1 MKKIKQTEEELV
13 LHLKSSDAKRF
24 EIVYDYFSSALYGI
38 INKILDNEEQ
48 AQGLLQETFLKV
60 WNNSA
65 SYNQHKSRLF
75 TWMLNIARNTA
86 IDYIRSAQGKN
97 EKKNQSAD
105 IYVNTLEGNT
115 NSRELHNHIGL
126 RKIINELKEE
136 HRQIIDL
143 VYFEGYTQ
151 DEISKKLNMPLGTV
165 KTRSRTAIQT
175 LRKALSS
182 EID

>member
-1 MKKIKQTEEELV
+1 MKKIKYTEEELV
-13 LHLKSSDAKRF
+13 IHLKSKDPAKF
-24 EIVYDYFSSALYGI
+24 EIIYDYFSASLYGI

-48 AQGLLQETFLKV
+48 AQDLLQDTFLKI
-60 WNNSA
+60 WNNSF
-65 SYNQHKSRLF
+65 SYNPDKSRLF
-75 TWMLNIARNTA
+75 TWMLNIARNTS

-105 IYVNTLEGNT
+105 IYVNMLENGI
-115 NSRELHNHIGL
+115 NSCELHNHIGL
-126 RKIINELKEE
+126 KKIISELKEE

-165 KTRSRTAIQT
+165 KTRSRSAIQT
-175 LRKALSS
+175 LRKALSL

>member
-1 MKKIKQTEEELV
+1 MKKIKYTEEELV
-13 LHLKSSDAKRF
+13 LHLQSGDQKRF
-24 EIVYDYFSSALYGI
+24 EIVYDYFSTALYGI

-48 AQGLLQETFLKV
+48 AQDLLQETFLKI
-60 WNNSA
+60 WHKS
-65 SYNQHKSRLF
+65 SLYSQDKSRLF

-97 EKKNQSAD
+97 EKKNQSTD
-105 IYVNTLEGNT
+105 IYVDMWEGNT
-115 NSRELHNHIGL
+115 NVKELHDHIGL
-126 RKIINELKEE
+126 KKIIGALKEE

-151 DEISKKLNMPLGTV
+151 DEISKKLNVPLGTV

-175 LRKALSS
+175 LRKVLSL